1 MGIRPVDVAAD
12 LVGHAAGQPAGYPAY
27 PPEGHVSA
35 PAQRGPVAGP
45 ISAVSAD
52 ALFRLVA
59 QAAWEPLVVLTP
71 VRDGSGTLTDFRVA
85 AASPAATGVATGR
98 TLREQGRHSPLP
110 VGFDIL
116 ASALATGRPY
126 RDGDGRVSVSAGDGV
141 VLVCWRPAE
150 SSGTR
155 QTLLEQSSRLARLGA
170 WEWDLVRGE
179 AWWSPEAC
187 AIVGSAAPTGRLGVG
202 DLPFAVHPEDAPIVE
217 YVTTTLRRD
226 GLPADVEFRV
236 IDAGGATRHV
246 RLTGE
251 PVAAAGDGGGEPVAV
266 RGIVQDVT
274 SRRRAEIALEITRVQ
289 L

>member
-1 MGIRPVDVAAD
+1 MSPAGGPRPAYQPGPHDQLRQQIRNKALIERAEHVLSAQLGCSRPEAFDQIVSIARRMGIRPVDVAAD

-155 QTLLEQSSRLARLGA
+155 QNLLEQSSRLARLGA

-187 AIVGSAAPTGRLGVG
+187 AIVG
-202 DLPFAVHPEDAPIVE
+202 
-217 YVTTTLRRD
+217 
-226 GLPADVEFRV
+226 
-236 IDAGGATRHV
+236 
-246 RLTGE
+246 
-251 PVAAAGDGGGEPVAV
+251 
-266 RGIVQDVT
+266 
-274 SRRRAEIALEITRVQ
+274 
-289 L
+289 